1 VISSFHASKQTLLAA
16 RDYMDVIVKPASVAR
31 HFAKNFASNLFFA
44 ALIQPCRRPSPT
56 NQESEGWSSATE
68 MKHQKLKNK
77 NVSGNKKEVQT
88 QKVWINP
95 NSSFKGL
102 RSARAWDHRAQ
113 APPTVARLLELADV
127 ALRPVQPLASSGRK
141 KKAAA

>member
-1 VISSFHASKQTLLAA
+1 
-16 RDYMDVIVKPASVAR
+16 
-31 HFAKNFASNLFFA
+31 
-44 ALIQPCRRPSPT
+44 
-56 NQESEGWSSATE
+56 

-77 NVSGNKKEVQT
+77 NVSRNKKGVHT

-95 NSSFKGL
+95 NSSFKGPRNA
-102 RSARAWDHRAQ
+102 RSWGHQAQ